1 MNCEP
6 RYACIDAISEPF
18 YYEDRIR
25 ALTGRGL
32 LIHEGY
38 TELRNAR
45 FLTEGNINTR
55 GKITYFCKKS
65 RLRLMK
71 FMASVKDQF
80 LLFQTFTFPDDV
92 MKGKSISERSRFS
105 HKIRKRFLRKVK
117 SKWPS
122 FKAIIRQEWADRKS
136 GDIIGESCPHL
147 HMLCLV
153 NFLTR
158 RNHASWAVMLG
169 KLWADCLG
177 TKETEKALS
186 VATNPSSYQWMK
198 SQLMAKC
205 YISKYMGKVDEYSG
219 DESRGRSWFKVGDFD
234 IPPPEWKFLTPLED
248 IAVRRVLRHYMER
261 KSKKVAKS
269 LEREKCNTFV
279 FINKS
284 TIYRILDHV
293 NNRLC
298 RIEPKGSL
306 NHFLTMQEKIIKPD
320 KCLSP
325 TCWASCSP
333 SPS

>member
-45 FLTEGNINTR
+45 FLTEGDIHTR
-55 GKITYFCKKS
+55 GKITYFSKKS

-71 FMASVKDQF
+71 FMASVKDRF

-92 MKGKSISERSRFS
+92 MKDKSISERSRFS
-105 HKIRKRFLRKVK
+105 QKVRRRFLRKVK
-117 SKWPS
+117 SRWPS

-147 HMLCLV
+147 HVLCLV
-153 NFLTR
+153 NFLTIA
-158 RNHASWAVMLG
+158 NHKDWAVQLAQ
-169 KLWADCLG
+169 LWVDSLG
-177 TKETEKALS
+177 TNEHKEALS
-186 VATNPSSYQWMK
+186 VATNGKSYQWMK
-198 SQLMAKC
+198 NQLMAQR

-219 DESRGRSWFKVGDFD
+219 DESRGRSWFKVGVFD
-234 IPPPEWKFLTPLED
+234 IPDPEWLFLTPLED
-248 IAVRRVLRHYMER
+248 VMVRRSLRRFMKR
-261 KSKKVAKS
+261 KSKKVSKS
-269 LEREKCNTFV
+269 LEREKCNTFI
-279 FINKS
+279 FIQKK

-293 NNRLC
+293 NHRLC
-298 RIEPKGSL
+298 REEPEGSL
-306 NHFLTMQEKIIKPD
+306 KRFLKIQENFIKG
-320 KCLSP
+320 
-325 TCWASCSP
+325 
-333 SPS
+333 